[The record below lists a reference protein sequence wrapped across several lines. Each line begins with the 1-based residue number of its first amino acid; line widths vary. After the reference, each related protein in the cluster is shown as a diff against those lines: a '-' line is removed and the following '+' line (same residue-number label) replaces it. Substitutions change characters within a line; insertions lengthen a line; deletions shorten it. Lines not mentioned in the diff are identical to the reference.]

1 MKYKL
6 IQTVII
12 ACLGFVLITPTENKA
27 EQKNDTKVTI
37 ENIVD
42 DQSISDNEDELVPT
56 EIIEEDDVT
65 ETKSEE
71 KDKTEI
77 KETETETEIEVETE
91 KETEKEAVKEIPSE
105 KKEEVKETVEQPQ
118 ENVQE
123 VQTTDSNKTS
133 IGTYKLTAYCPCS
146 KCCGK
151 WAGGNTS
158 SGTIPTQGRTV
169 ACNTLPAGTKV
180 NINGHDYIVEDTGN
194 MKGNVVDIF
203 FNSHQEALNFGV
215 QYAEVF
221 VYKN

>member
-12 ACLGFVLITPTENKA
+12 ACLGLVLITPTENKA
-27 EQKNDTKVTI
+27 KQDDTKVTI
-37 ENIVD
+37 ESNVEN
-42 DQSISDNEDELVPT
+42 QSISDNEDELVPT
-56 EIIEEDDVT
+56 EAIEDDVT
-65 ETKSEE
+65 ETKSED
-71 KDKTEI
+71 KDKTKI
-77 KETETETEIEVETE
+77 KEVKTE
-91 KETEKEAVKEIPSE
+91 KESVKDEPSE

-118 ENVQE
+118 ENGQE

-180 NINGHDYIVEDTGN
+180 NINGHDYIVEDTGS

-221 VYKN
+221 IYQN